1 MSPPDGAGRSDAILD
16 RLLGLHPKI
25 IDLSL
30 DRMERI
36 LAALG
41 HPERDL
47 PPVIHIAGTNG
58 KGSVAAMLRA
68 GLEAAGER
76 VHVYTSPHLVRF
88 HERIR
93 LAGALIDEDALSA
106 LLEECEAANV
116 GAPITYFE
124 ITTAAAFLAFARTPA
139 DYLILETGL
148 GGRLDATNVVDRP
161 ALTVITPVSMDHQQ
175 YLGDTLARI
184 AGEKAGIL
192 KRGAPCIVGPQVDE
206 AMDVIDSR
214 ADALDVSLITYGRD
228 WQSWE
233 EHGRLIFQDEGG
245 LMDLAAPALPGRHQF
260 FNAGIAIAALKQLG
274 LGEDACAA
282 GPALAD
288 WPGRIQR
295 LRGGPLAT
303 SAPEGAD
310 IILDGGHNESA
321 GKALADYLAAAT
333 ELTEHPVY
341 LVCGMLK
348 TKSAAD
354 FLAPFDGVAR
364 KVYTVRVP
372 DAEASFEADEL
383 ADLARSA
390 GLYAEP
396 VETVADAVYSIG
408 ASAEPGARIVICGSL
423 YLVGAVL
430 REYGAKLA

>member
-1 MSPPDGAGRSDAILD
+1 MTTGRAADSDAILD

-30 DRMERI
+30 DRMHRI

-41 HPERDL
+41 HPERAL

-76 VHVYTSPHLVRF
+76 VHVYTSPHLARF

-93 LAGALIDEDALSA
+93 LAGELIGEDALSE
-106 LLEECEAANV
+106 LLAECETAN
-116 GAPITYFE
+116 GDAPITYFE
-124 ITTAAAFLAFARTPA
+124 ITTAAALLAFARTPA

-148 GGRLDATNVVDRP
+148 GGRLDATNVVDNP
-161 ALTVITPVSMDHQQ
+161 AVTVITTVSMDHQQ
-175 YLGDTLARI
+175 YLGETLIEI
-184 AGEKAGIL
+184 AGEKAGIM
-192 KRGAPCIVGPQVDE
+192 KRGAPCVVGPQTDE
-206 AMDVIDSR
+206 AMDAIERR
-214 ADALDVSLITYGRD
+214 AEALEVGLVSYGRD

-245 LMDLAAPALPGRHQF
+245 LMDLGPPALAGRHQYL
-260 FNAGIAIAALKQLG
+260 NAGVAIAALKRLG
-274 LGEDACAA
+274 VDDEACAA
-282 GPALAD
+282 GPALAE
-288 WPGRIQR
+288 WPGRLQR
-295 LRGGPLAT
+295 LKGGSLSE
-303 SAPEGAD
+303 SAPAGAD
-310 IILDGGHNESA
+310 IILDGGHNEAA
-321 GKALADYLAAAT
+321 GKALAEYLATAT
-333 ELTEHPVY
+333 ELNEHPVY
-341 LVCGMLK
+341 LICGMLR
-348 TKSAAD
+348 TKSATD

-364 KVYTVRVP
+364 KVFTVEIP
-372 DAEASFEADEL
+372 DAEASFGADEL

-396 VETVADAVYSIG
+396 CASVADAVFAVG

-423 YLVGAVL
+423 YLAGAVL
-430 REYGAKLA
+430 RDYGPEMV

>member
-1 MSPPDGAGRSDAILD
+1 MTQALRAAPSDAILE
-16 RLLGLHPKI
+16 RLLSLHPKI

-30 DRMERI
+30 DRMHRI
-36 LAALG
+36 LATLG
-41 HPERDL
+41 HPERSL

-68 GLEAAGER
+68 GLEASGER

-93 LAGALIDEDALSA
+93 LAGALIGEDELSA
-106 LLEECEAANV
+106 LLEECEAAN
-116 GAPITYFE
+116 GAEPITYFE
-124 ITTAAAFLAFARTPA
+124 ITTAAAFLAFSRVPA
-139 DYLILETGL
+139 DRLILETGL
-148 GGRLDATNVVDRP
+148 GGRLDATNVVAAP
-161 ALTVITPVSMDHQQ
+161 AMTVITTVSLDHQQ
-175 YLGDTLARI
+175 YLGETLSQI

-192 KRGAPCIVGPQVDE
+192 KPGAPCVIGPQVDE
-206 AMDVIDSR
+206 AMDAIER
-214 ADALDVSLITYGRD
+214 QADALGVELITYGRD

-233 EHGRLIFQDEGG
+233 EHGRLIFQDDGG
-245 LMDLAAPALPGRHQF
+245 LMDLGPPALAGRHQHL
-260 FNAGIAIAALKQLG
+260 NAGIAIAALKRLG
-274 LGEDACAA
+274 FGEEICAA
-282 GPALAD
+282 GPALAS

-295 LRGGPLAT
+295 LREGPLAA

-310 IILDGGHNESA
+310 IILDGGHNEAA

-333 ELTEHPVY
+333 ERSDQPIY
-341 LVCGMLK
+341 LVCGMLE

-354 FLAPFDGVAR
+354 YLAPFDGVVR
-364 KVYTVRVP
+364 KVFTVRVP
-372 DAEASFEADEL
+372 EAEASFSAE
-383 ADLARSA
+383 DLANIARGA

-396 VETVADAVYSIG
+396 VETVADAIYAIG

-430 REYGAKLA
+430 REYGADAG